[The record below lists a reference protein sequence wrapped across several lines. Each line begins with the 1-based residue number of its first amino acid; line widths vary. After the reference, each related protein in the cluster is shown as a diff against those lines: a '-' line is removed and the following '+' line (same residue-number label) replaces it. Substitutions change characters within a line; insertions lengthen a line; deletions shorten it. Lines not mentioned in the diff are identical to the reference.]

1 VIFGSTT
8 GAFAQTAVDQVAT
21 SSNHT
26 LTSAGNQTLVGSSG
40 DDTLISSAT
49 TGADVLYGGAGN
61 DTLVVSA
68 ALVAALQNTFGAG
81 GNSTQLARIDGG
93 TGIDV
98 VQLASGTASALG
110 GLVDLTAIR
119 NVGSGASRM
128 NSVEVVD
135 LSADAS
141 MSGGQGNQLKLG
153 LGDVL
158 DMTGMNVFNSGN
170 TGSTSGTPLGASVA
184 THQLMVW
191 GDATDVVN
199 IGLADWTKSVTN
211 TAITYNGHTLVA
223 YNYNTAGV
231 YAQILIDQNIVNA
244 GHVI

>member
-1 VIFGSTT
+1 
-8 GAFAQTAVDQVAT
+8 
-21 SSNHT
+21 
-26 LTSAGNQTLVGSSG
+26 VGSSG

-68 ALVAALQNTFGAG
+68 ALVAALQSTFGAG

-98 VQLASGTASALG
+98 VQLASGTASTLG

-119 NVGSGASRM
+119 NVGSGASRL
-128 NSVEVVD
+128 NSVEVID